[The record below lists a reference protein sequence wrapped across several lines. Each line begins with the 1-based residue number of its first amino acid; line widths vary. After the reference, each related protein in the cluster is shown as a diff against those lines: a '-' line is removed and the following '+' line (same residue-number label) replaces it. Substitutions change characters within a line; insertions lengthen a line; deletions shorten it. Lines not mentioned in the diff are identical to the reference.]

1 MKVFFCIKC
10 VNNFL
15 RPRLKFDKRGVC
27 DACQHN
33 EKKKLINYKER
44 EGEFKKL
51 LSKYRS
57 KKGYHDCIVPTSGGK
72 DSTYVAHQLKFVYKM
87 NPLCVSWAPAIYT
100 DVGLKNLINF
110 SKKYDTLVYI
120 PNRDT
125 HSKLTR
131 IAFEEFGDPLQPWHY
146 GQQGYPIK
154 MAIKHKIP
162 LVIYGEN
169 QNVEYGSH
177 GNRKE
182 TPFENIDD
190 RYKEQSYRVKR
201 GIDTLIKIGIKKK
214 FFSRDVINKKLF
226 EDYRL
231 PEKNLVKKNQ
241 TKIMFFSYFKKW
253 SPQANYFYVKENCNF
268 ITGYSRTT
276 GSYSVYSSLD
286 DKIDELYYYLQ
297 YLKFGFG
304 RATSEASTDIR
315 DGYINR
321 KEGVSLVNLYDGEF
335 PHEDLDEVLEYLK
348 LDKKSFI
355 KICEKFR
362 NKAIFTKYKNKYE
375 LKFKLN

>member
-1 MKVFFCIKC
+1 M
-10 VNNFL
+10 
-15 RPRLKFDKRGVC
+15 
-27 DACQHN
+27 
-33 EKKKLINYKER
+33 
-44 EGEFKKL
+44 
-51 LSKYRS
+51 
-57 KKGYHDCIVPTSGGK
+57 
-72 DSTYVAHQLKFVYKM
+72 
-87 NPLCVSWAPAIYT
+87 
-100 DVGLKNLINF
+100 
-110 SKKYDTLVYI
+110 
-120 PNRDT
+120 
-125 HSKLTR
+125 
-131 IAFEEFGDPLQPWHY
+131 
-146 GQQGYPIK
+146 
-154 MAIKHKIP
+154 
-162 LVIYGEN
+162 
-169 QNVEYGSH
+169 
-177 GNRKE
+177 
-182 TPFENIDD
+182 
-190 RYKEQSYRVKR
+190 KR

-231 PEKNLVKKNQ
+231 PDKSLVKKNQ
-241 TKIMFFSYFKKW
+241 TKIMFFSYFKNW

-362 NKAIFTKYKNKYE
+362 NKAIFKKYKNKYE